1 MKQNIFIAALLAGM
15 LVLAGCGGGSSSN
28 NNGDDKMPPPPPPGG
43 ATTATA
49 VTLPASATVAGVD
62 LEEDGSQR
70 VLTIK
75 AGDPVAS
82 RTFGGVVYT
91 CPAGECMA
99 TFENRLGNLV
109 VTSTGGLTAAAQ
121 RTAPTGNTAPT
132 GTSVAQSSDANIM
145 AALEGD
151 GQVHGF
157 DLIITNATGGI
168 RNTAGDTATP
178 QTGGQRIPLAGG
190 RYVRLRLNTATPADQ
205 DSPGAIDEILDDAAI
220 TAGEDYIF
228 WGHWEEGVIGTATP
242 TRSLLWGGKNP
253 YGKKPVAGN
262 DLVGVTNNRATYNGN
277 ARTYHKLGTATTWTS
292 ALAGVVLEANFADG
306 TISGTITP
314 SADGGVTNNS
324 AYGTGVTIS
333 LGEASI
339 SDTGTFSGTK
349 TKFAGGTNFD
359 AGNGSWSGGFFGDT
373 LSAAAAT
380 FGDDMAPFQAAGQ
393 FSVRRAAKAAG
404 TGGTPT
410 ATGALQVNGAFGAN
424 LIDIPDS

>member
-15 LVLAGCGGGSSSN
+15 LVLVGCGGGSSSN

-157 DLIITNATGGI
+157 DLIITDATGGI
-168 RNTAGDTATP
+168 RNAA
-178 QTGGQRIPLAGG
+178 GQRIPLAGG
-190 RYVRLRLNTATPADQ
+190 RYVTLRLNTATPADQ
-205 DSPGAIDEILDDAAI
+205 GIPGTIVEILDDAAI

-277 ARTYHKLGTATTWTS
+277 ARTYHKAGTATTWTS
-292 ALAGVVLEANFADG
+292 AQANVALTANFADG
-306 TISGTITP
+306 TIIGTITP
-314 SADGGVTNNS
+314 PSD

-424 LIDIPDS
+424 IDIPDS